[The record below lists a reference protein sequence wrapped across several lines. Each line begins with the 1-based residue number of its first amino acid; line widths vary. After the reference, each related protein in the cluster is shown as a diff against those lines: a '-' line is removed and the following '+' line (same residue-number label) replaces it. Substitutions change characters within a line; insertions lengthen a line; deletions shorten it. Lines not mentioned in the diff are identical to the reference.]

1 MNHETFWLKD
11 PSQLFTPQTWVRFVP
26 MDWMTVPESLNAVLR
41 FTIYFSA
48 ILSIVT
54 GKTQYLFAI
63 PTVALVTVFL
73 ERMYPETQSFKEAFK
88 NAGKYT
94 MPTPRNPFMNVT
106 LDEISDNPN
115 RPPAAP
121 IDRPDVAEGVETAFS
136 KTSELFMDTSDRF
149 DLMQSSRA
157 FAAMGGSGTVPND
170 LDAYQEFLNKDN
182 VSRKLDSESYVSARG
197 SVFESKGRA

>member
-1 MNHETFWLKD
+1 
-11 PSQLFTPQTWVRFVP
+11 

-63 PTVALVTVFL
+63 PTVARVTIFL

-88 NAGKYT
+88 NSGKYT
-94 MPTPRNPFMNVT
+94 MPTPSNPFMNVT
-106 LDEISDNPN
+106 LNEISDNPN

-157 FAAMGGSGTVPND
+157 FVAMGGSGTVPND
-170 LDAYQEFLNKDN
+170 LDAYQDFLNKDN
-182 VSRKLDSESYVSARG
+182 VSRKMDSESYVSARG

>member
-1 MNHETFWLKD
+1 
-11 PSQLFTPQTWVRFVP
+11 
-26 MDWMTVPESLNAVLR
+26 
-41 FTIYFSA
+41 
-48 ILSIVT
+48 
-54 GKTQYLFAI
+54 
-63 PTVALVTVFL
+63 
-73 ERMYPETQSFKEAFK
+73 
-88 NAGKYT
+88 
-94 MPTPRNPFMNVT
+94 VT
-106 LDEISDNPN
+106 LNEISDNPN

-157 FAAMGGSGTVPND
+157 FVAMGGSGTVPND

-182 VSRKLDSESYVSARG
+182 VSRKMDSESYVSARG